1 MKLPMRRIRMDSRI
15 AIRVDRINMDSKTAI
30 RVDRI

>member
-1 MKLPMRRIRMDSRI
+1 MRRIRMDSRI

>member
-1 MKLPMRRIRMDSRI
+1 MRRIRMDIRI

-30 RVDRI
+30 IVDRI

>member
-1 MKLPMRRIRMDSRI
+1 MRRIRMDIRI

-30 RVDRI
+30 IADRI